1 VQGIS
6 AAASFPLSD
15 ILAEKGRMN
24 EEMNGNMG
32 MVYQVYLE
40 YDRSRTE
47 ERVREAVE
55 GGVQSVFIYSPHVS
69 AGITL
74 TPSLEH

>member
-1 VQGIS
+1 MQGIS

-15 ILAEKGRMN
+15 ILAEKERMN
-24 EEMNGNMG
+24 EEMNSSMG

-55 GGVQSVFIYSPHVS
+55 GGVKSVV
-69 AGITL
+69 ITRL
-74 TPSLEH
+74 MFPRDLH